1 MNTLA
6 LGPSWLDPDYLLN
19 TFGLPGLL
27 LIVFAESG
35 LLIGF
40 FLPGDSLLFTTG
52 LLVTTGDLKYP
63 LWLVCLLVALAAII
77 GDQVGYLFGRKVGP
91 SLFKRPDSR
100 LFKQEN
106 VEKAH
111 DFFEKYGPKSLVL
124 ARFVPVVRT
133 FTPII
138 AGVSR
143 MDYRS
148 FITFNIIGGVLWGV
162 GVTLLGAA
170 LGNVAFVHENI
181 EMILILIVLISVVP
195 ILIEFLRARGK
206 SKKEGA
212 AQRED
217 DGSASDGGSDE
228 GPHGGAGNGGQGPTA
243 HRYADDRSAPY
254 DGGGQYGGQAG
265 QYDQGGQ
272 YGAPQ
277 GGGQYGTGQGGQQTG
292 GQYGAPQ
299 GGGQY
304 GAPQGGAQYGNGQYG
319 EGQGQ
324 YGTGQGGQYSA
335 GQYAGDRSPRYD
347 GGQAGQQYGQ
357 AGGQYGE
364 AGQQYGQAGQQ
375 YGQGGA
381 QYDQGGQ
388 YGQAGQQYGQAGG
401 QYGQAGQQYGQAGGQ
416 YEQGGQYGQSGQ
428 YGQAGQYGSGQAA
441 PYDGG
446 HDGRYGGGAQPG
458 PYADGGAGPQGDR
471 PRAGQGENQ
480 EGDPGRYGWQDGR

>member
-63 LWLVCLLVALAAII
+63 LWLVCLLVALAAVI

-148 FITFNIIGGVLWGV
+148 FITYNIIGGVLWGV

-181 EMILILIVLISVVP
+181 EMILILIVLVSVVP

-212 AQRED
+212 TQQG
-217 DGSASDGGSDE
+217 DGQDHSDGGP
-228 GPHGGAGNGGQGPTA
+228 GGTGHGGAGDGGQGPAA
-243 HRYADDRSAPY
+243 HRYAEDQAAPY
-254 DGGGQYGGQAG
+254 AGGGQYGGQAG
-265 QYDQGGQ
+265 QYGQAGGQHGQAGGQYDQGGPYGNGQYGAPQGGPYGNGQGGQQYGGQQ

-277 GGGQYGTGQGGQQTG
+277 GGGQYGGGQYGGGQGQGQGQYGGGQDQGQYGGGQGGGPYGGAPYGDGQYAAGGPYDGGQYGGGPYAADTNAQYDSGQGGQQ
-292 GQYGAPQ
+292 Y
-299 GGGQY
+299 GGGQP
-304 GAPQGGAQYGNGQYG
+304 A
-319 EGQGQ
+319 
-324 YGTGQGGQYSA
+324 
-335 GQYAGDRSPRYD
+335 
-347 GGQAGQQYGQ
+347 QQYGRP
-357 AGGQYGE
+357 GPYGQD
-364 AGQQYGQAGQQ
+364 AQQYGGP
-375 YGQGGA
+375 YGGGQG
-381 QYDQGGQ
+381 
-388 YGQAGQQYGQAGG
+388 
-401 QYGQAGQQYGQAGGQ
+401 
-416 YEQGGQYGQSGQ
+416 
-428 YGQAGQYGSGQAA
+428 A
-441 PYDGG
+441 PYATG
-446 HDGRYGGGAQPG
+446 HDGGYGAAQQPG
-458 PYADGGAGPQGDR
+458 PYADGGARGDGSA
-471 PRAGQGENQ
+471 AGHGED
-480 EGDPGRYGWQDGR
+480 EDGDPGRYGWRNGR